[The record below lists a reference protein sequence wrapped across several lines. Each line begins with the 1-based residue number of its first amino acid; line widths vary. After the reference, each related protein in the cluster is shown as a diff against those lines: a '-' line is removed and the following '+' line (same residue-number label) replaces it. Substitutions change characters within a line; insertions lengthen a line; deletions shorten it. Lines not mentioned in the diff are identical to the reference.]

1 MVGFQPDAATITAVA
16 AVGTT
21 LGYVGLAT
29 ERHGSRSPVASV
41 DVEPTLVDELGPA
54 ALGHAS
60 EPTEDVF
67 TPRAR
72 ATAP

>member
-1 MVGFQPDAATITAVA
+1 
-16 AVGTT
+16 
-21 LGYVGLAT
+21 
-29 ERHGSRSPVASV
+29 V